1 MPDIW
6 LSYGSVEVAVRLKAE
21 NLAEEINKQA
31 SPMSADVMQETLGK
45 IDWEGRTSIFSP
57 KPSNS
62 ILEIIRRVIG
72 EITVQGI
79 DPANIIVYTDEG
91 NISKLKKS
99 LGNNQA
105 NISGIE
111 KPTKRIG
118 KIDGVEV
125 KIPKILH
132 EAKSR
137 VIITDVGLDPLFGFS
152 GGPASLVRYF
162 GGDAI
167 TEAFRRRKNNYP
179 SPGEESGPSLFAN
192 EFADF
197 LSESISIEVL
207 PAKDGVS
214 GIHCGNLVDAHKSAS
229 KQLIDT
235 SRVSVKKDIRAL
247 IVSTAGYES
256 DSTLADGLKA
266 VWNVVGGMKDK
277 GHLALIAECSDGL
290 GSEALKMYVSG
301 RLDVKNLLKRGE
313 YIEGLEDLVYI
324 QTALHGSTLILV
336 SALPDYYTEVKMGFH
351 TCRKAGDALSYILS
365 TAGIRTKVHILHNG
379 SATLL
384 SKEEK

>member
-1 MPDIW
+1 LPDIW

-45 IDWEGRTSIFSP
+45 IDLEGRTSIFLP
-57 KPSNS
+57 KLSNS

-79 DPANIIVYTDEG
+79 DPSNIIVYTDEG

-99 LGNNQA
+99 LGNKQV

-111 KPTKRIG
+111 KPTKKIG

-125 KIPKILH
+125 KIPKTLH
-132 EAKSR
+132 ESKSR

-167 TEAFRRRKNNYP
+167 AEAFRRRKNNYP

-229 KQLIDT
+229 KQLMDT
-235 SRVSVKKDIRAL
+235 SRVSVKRDIRAL

-266 VWNVVGGMKDK
+266 VWNVVGRMNDN

-313 YIEGLEDLVYI
+313 YIEGLEDLVYL
-324 QTALHGSTLILV
+324 QTALHRSTLILV
-336 SALPDYYTEVKMGFH
+336 SALPDYYTEVKMGFQ

-365 TAGIRTKVHILHNG
+365 TAGVRTKVHILHNG
-379 SATLL
+379 DATLL
-384 SKEEK
+384 SKK

>member
-1 MPDIW
+1 LPDIW
-6 LSYGSVEVAVRLKAE
+6 LPYGSVEVAVRLKAE

-99 LGNNQA
+99 LGNKQA

-235 SRVSVKKDIRAL
+235 SRVSVKRDIRAL

-266 VWNVVGGMKDK
+266 VWNVVGGMNDK

-301 RLDVKNLLKRGE
+301 RLDVKNMLKRGE
-313 YIEGLEDLVYI
+313 YIEGLEDLVYL
-324 QTALHGSTLILV
+324 QTALHRSTLILV
-336 SALPDYYTEVKMGFH
+336 SALPDYYTEVKMGFQ

-365 TAGIRTKVHILHNG
+365 TAGVRTKVHILHNG
-379 SATLL
+379 TATLL
-384 SKEEK
+384 SKK

>member
-99 LGNNQA
+99 LGNKQV

-111 KPTKRIG
+111 KPTKKIG

-125 KIPKILH
+125 KIPKTLH
-132 EAKSR
+132 ESKSR

-235 SRVSVKKDIRAL
+235 SRVSVKRDIRAL

-266 VWNVVGGMKDK
+266 VWNVVGRMNDN

-301 RLDVKNLLKRGE
+301 RLDVKNMLKRGE
-313 YIEGLEDLVYI
+313 YIEGLEDLVYL
-324 QTALHGSTLILV
+324 QTALHRSTLILV
-336 SALPDYYTEVKMGFH
+336 SALPDYYTEVKMGFQ

-365 TAGIRTKVHILHNG
+365 TAGVRTKVHILHNG
-379 SATLL
+379 DATLL
-384 SKEEK
+384 SKK

>member
-45 IDWEGRTSIFSP
+45 IDLEGRTSIFLP
-57 KPSNS
+57 KLSNS

-79 DPANIIVYTDEG
+79 DPSNIIVYTDEG

-99 LGNNQA
+99 LGNKQV

-111 KPTKRIG
+111 KPTKKIG
-118 KIDGVEV
+118 KIDGVEI
-125 KIPKILH
+125 KIPKTLH

-167 TEAFRRRKNNYP
+167 AEAFRRRKNNYP

-229 KQLIDT
+229 KQLMDT
-235 SRVSVKKDIRAL
+235 SRVSVKRDIRAL

-266 VWNVVGGMKDK
+266 VWNVVGRMNDK

-313 YIEGLEDLVYI
+313 YIEGLEDLVYL
-324 QTALHGSTLILV
+324 QTALHRSTLILV
-336 SALPDYYTEVKMGFH
+336 SALPDYYTEVKMGFQ

-365 TAGIRTKVHILHNG
+365 TAGVRTKVHILHNG
-379 SATLL
+379 DATLL
-384 SKEEK
+384 SKK

>member
-6 LSYGSVEVAVRLKAE
+6 LPYGSVEVAVRLKAE

-45 IDWEGRTSIFSP
+45 IDLEGRTSIFLP
-57 KPSNS
+57 KLSNS

-79 DPANIIVYTDEG
+79 DPSNIIVYTDEG

-99 LGNNQA
+99 LGNKQV

-111 KPTKRIG
+111 KPTKKIG
-118 KIDGVEV
+118 KIDGVEI
-125 KIPKILH
+125 KIPKTLH

-266 VWNVVGGMKDK
+266 VWNVVGGMNDK

-301 RLDVKNLLKRGE
+301 RLDVKNMLKRGE
-313 YIEGLEDLVYI
+313 YIEGLEDLVYL
-324 QTALHGSTLILV
+324 QTALHRSTLILV
-336 SALPDYYTEVKMGFH
+336 SALPDYYTEVKMGFQ

-365 TAGIRTKVHILHNG
+365 TAGVRTKVHILHNG
-379 SATLL
+379 TATLL
-384 SKEEK
+384 SKK

>member
-45 IDWEGRTSIFSP
+45 IDLEGRTSIFLP
-57 KPSNS
+57 KLSNS

-79 DPANIIVYTDEG
+79 DPSNIIVYTDEG

-99 LGNNQA
+99 LGNKQV

-111 KPTKRIG
+111 KPTKKIG

-125 KIPKILH
+125 KIPKTLH

-229 KQLIDT
+229 KQLMDT
-235 SRVSVKKDIRAL
+235 SRVSVKRDIRAL

-266 VWNVVGGMKDK
+266 VWNVVGRMNDK

-301 RLDVKNLLKRGE
+301 RLDVKNMLKRGE
-313 YIEGLEDLVYI
+313 YIEGLEDLVYL
-324 QTALHGSTLILV
+324 QTALHRSTLILV
-336 SALPDYYTEVKMGFH
+336 SALPDYYTEVKMGFQ

-365 TAGIRTKVHILHNG
+365 TAGVRTKVHILHNG
-379 SATLL
+379 TATLL
-384 SKEEK
+384 SKK

>member
-1 MPDIW
+1 LPDIW

-45 IDWEGRTSIFSP
+45 IDLEGRTSIFLP
-57 KPSNS
+57 KLSNS

-79 DPANIIVYTDEG
+79 DPSNIIVYTDEG

-99 LGNNQA
+99 LGNKQV

-111 KPTKRIG
+111 KPTKKIG
-118 KIDGVEV
+118 KIDGVEI
-125 KIPKILH
+125 KIPKTLH

-167 TEAFRRRKNNYP
+167 AEAFRRRKNNYP

-229 KQLIDT
+229 KQLMDT
-235 SRVSVKKDIRAL
+235 SRVSVKRDIRAL

-266 VWNVVGGMKDK
+266 VWNVVGRMNDK

-313 YIEGLEDLVYI
+313 YIEGLEDLVYL
-324 QTALHGSTLILV
+324 QTALHRSTLILV
-336 SALPDYYTEVKMGFH
+336 SALPDYYTEVKMGFQ

-365 TAGIRTKVHILHNG
+365 TAGVRTKVHILHNG
-379 SATLL
+379 DATLL
-384 SKEEK
+384 SKK

>member
-6 LSYGSVEVAVRLKAE
+6 LPYGSVEVAVRLKAE

-99 LGNNQA
+99 LGNKQA

-229 KQLIDT
+229 KQLMDT
-235 SRVSVKKDIRAL
+235 SRVSVKRDIRAL

-266 VWNVVGGMKDK
+266 VWNVVGRMNDN

-301 RLDVKNLLKRGE
+301 RLDVKNMLKRGE
-313 YIEGLEDLVYI
+313 YIEGLEDLVYL
-324 QTALHGSTLILV
+324 QTALHRSTLILV
-336 SALPDYYTEVKMGFH
+336 SALPDYYTEVKMGFQ

-365 TAGIRTKVHILHNG
+365 TAGVRTKVHILHNG
-379 SATLL
+379 DATLL
-384 SKEEK
+384 SKK

>member
-6 LSYGSVEVAVRLKAE
+6 LPYGSVEVAVRLKAE

-99 LGNNQA
+99 LGNKQA

-235 SRVSVKKDIRAL
+235 SRVSVKRDIRAL

-266 VWNVVGGMKDK
+266 VWNVVGGMNDK

-301 RLDVKNLLKRGE
+301 RLDVKNMLKRGE
-313 YIEGLEDLVYI
+313 YIEGLEDLVYL
-324 QTALHGSTLILV
+324 QTALHRSTLILV
-336 SALPDYYTEVKMGFH
+336 SALPDYYTEVKMGFQ

-365 TAGIRTKVHILHNG
+365 TAGVRTKVHILHNG
-379 SATLL
+379 TATLL
-384 SKEEK
+384 SKK

>member
-45 IDWEGRTSIFSP
+45 IDLEGRTSIFLP
-57 KPSNS
+57 KLSNS

-79 DPANIIVYTDEG
+79 DPSNIIVYTDEG

-99 LGNNQA
+99 LGNKQV

-111 KPTKRIG
+111 KPTKKIG

-125 KIPKILH
+125 KIPKTLH

-167 TEAFRRRKNNYP
+167 AEAFRRRKNNYP

-229 KQLIDT
+229 KQLMDT
-235 SRVSVKKDIRAL
+235 SRVSVKRDIRAL

-266 VWNVVGGMKDK
+266 VWNVVGRMNDK

-313 YIEGLEDLVYI
+313 YIEGLEDLVYL
-324 QTALHGSTLILV
+324 QTALHRSTLILV
-336 SALPDYYTEVKMGFH
+336 SALPDYYTEVKMGFQ

-365 TAGIRTKVHILHNG
+365 TAGVRTKVHILHNG
-379 SATLL
+379 DATLL
-384 SKEEK
+384 SKK

>member
-99 LGNNQA
+99 LGNKQV

-111 KPTKRIG
+111 KPTKKIG

-125 KIPKILH
+125 KIPKTLH
-132 EAKSR
+132 ESKSR

-229 KQLIDT
+229 KQLMDT
-235 SRVSVKKDIRAL
+235 SRVSVKRDIRAL

-266 VWNVVGGMKDK
+266 VWNVVGRMNDN

-301 RLDVKNLLKRGE
+301 RLDVKNMLKRGE
-313 YIEGLEDLVYI
+313 YIEGLEDLVYL
-324 QTALHGSTLILV
+324 QTALHRSTLILV
-336 SALPDYYTEVKMGFH
+336 SALPDYYTEVKMGFQ

-365 TAGIRTKVHILHNG
+365 TAGVRTKVHILHNG
-379 SATLL
+379 DATLL
-384 SKEEK
+384 SKK

>member
-45 IDWEGRTSIFSP
+45 IDLEGRTSIFLP
-57 KPSNS
+57 KLSNS

-79 DPANIIVYTDEG
+79 DPSNIIVYTDEG

-99 LGNNQA
+99 LGNKQV

-111 KPTKRIG
+111 KPTKKIG
-118 KIDGVEV
+118 KIDGVEI
-125 KIPKILH
+125 KIPKTLH

-167 TEAFRRRKNNYP
+167 AEAFRRRKNNYP

-229 KQLIDT
+229 KQLMDT
-235 SRVSVKKDIRAL
+235 SRVSVKRDIRAL

-266 VWNVVGGMKDK
+266 VWNVVGRMNDK

-313 YIEGLEDLVYI
+313 YIEGL
-324 QTALHGSTLILV
+324 
-336 SALPDYYTEVKMGFH
+336 
-351 TCRKAGDALSYILS
+351 
-365 TAGIRTKVHILHNG
+365 
-379 SATLL
+379 
-384 SKEEK
+384 

>member
-1 MPDIW
+1 LPDIW

-45 IDWEGRTSIFSP
+45 IDLEGRTSIFLP
-57 KPSNS
+57 KLSNS

-79 DPANIIVYTDEG
+79 DPSNIIVYTDEG

-99 LGNNQA
+99 LGNKQV

-111 KPTKRIG
+111 KPTKKIG

-125 KIPKILH
+125 KIPKTLH

-167 TEAFRRRKNNYP
+167 AEAFRRRKNNYP

-229 KQLIDT
+229 KQLMDT
-235 SRVSVKKDIRAL
+235 SRVSVKRDIRAL

-266 VWNVVGGMKDK
+266 VWNVVGRMNDK

-313 YIEGLEDLVYI
+313 YIEGLEDLVYL
-324 QTALHGSTLILV
+324 QTALHRSTLILV
-336 SALPDYYTEVKMGFH
+336 SALPDYYTEVKMGFQ

-365 TAGIRTKVHILHNG
+365 TAGVRTKVHILHNG
-379 SATLL
+379 DATLL
-384 SKEEK
+384 SKK

>member
-6 LSYGSVEVAVRLKAE
+6 LPYGSVEVAVRLKAE

-79 DPANIIVYTDEG
+79 DPSNIIVYTDEG

-99 LGNNQA
+99 LGNKQA

-266 VWNVVGGMKDK
+266 VWNVVGGMNDK

-301 RLDVKNLLKRGE
+301 RLDVKNMLKRGE
-313 YIEGLEDLVYI
+313 YIEGLEDLVYL
-324 QTALHGSTLILV
+324 QTALHRSTLILV
-336 SALPDYYTEVKMGFH
+336 SALPDYYTEVKMGFQ

-365 TAGIRTKVHILHNG
+365 TAGVRTKVHILHNG
-379 SATLL
+379 TATLL
-384 SKEEK
+384 SKK

>member
-6 LSYGSVEVAVRLKAE
+6 LPYGSVEVAVRLKAE

-266 VWNVVGGMKDK
+266 VWNVVGGMNDK

-301 RLDVKNLLKRGE
+301 RLDVKNMLKRGE
-313 YIEGLEDLVYI
+313 YIEGLEDLVYL
-324 QTALHGSTLILV
+324 QTALHRSTLILV
-336 SALPDYYTEVKMGFH
+336 SALPDYYTEVKMGFQ

-365 TAGIRTKVHILHNG
+365 TAGVRTKVHILHNG
-379 SATLL
+379 TATLL
-384 SKEEK
+384 SKK

>member
-99 LGNNQA
+99 LGNKQA

-229 KQLIDT
+229 KQLMDT
-235 SRVSVKKDIRAL
+235 SRVSVKRDIRAL

-266 VWNVVGGMKDK
+266 VWNVVGRMNDN

-313 YIEGLEDLVYI
+313 YIEGLEDLVYL
-324 QTALHGSTLILV
+324 QTALHRSTLILV
-336 SALPDYYTEVKMGFH
+336 SALPDYYTEVKMGFQ

-365 TAGIRTKVHILHNG
+365 TAGVRTKVHILHNG
-379 SATLL
+379 DATLL
-384 SKEEK
+384 SKK

>member
-6 LSYGSVEVAVRLKAE
+6 LPYGSVEVAVRLKAE

-79 DPANIIVYTDEG
+79 DPSNIIVYTDEG

-99 LGNNQA
+99 LGNKQV

-111 KPTKRIG
+111 KPTKKIG

-125 KIPKILH
+125 KIPKTLH
-132 EAKSR
+132 ESKSR

-167 TEAFRRRKNNYP
+167 AEAFRRRKNNYP

-229 KQLIDT
+229 KQLMDT
-235 SRVSVKKDIRAL
+235 SRVSVKRDIRAL

-266 VWNVVGGMKDK
+266 VWNVVGRMNDN

-301 RLDVKNLLKRGE
+301 RLDVKNMLKRGE
-313 YIEGLEDLVYI
+313 YIEGLEDLVYL
-324 QTALHGSTLILV
+324 QTALHRSTLILV
-336 SALPDYYTEVKMGFH
+336 SALPDYYTEVKMGFQ

-365 TAGIRTKVHILHNG
+365 TAGVRTKVHILHNG
-379 SATLL
+379 DATLL
-384 SKEEK
+384 SKK

>member
-6 LSYGSVEVAVRLKAE
+6 LPYGSVEVAVRLKAE

-79 DPANIIVYTDEG
+79 DPSNIIVYTDEG

-266 VWNVVGGMKDK
+266 VWNVVGGMNDK

-301 RLDVKNLLKRGE
+301 RLDVKNMLKRGE
-313 YIEGLEDLVYI
+313 YIEGLEDLVYL
-324 QTALHGSTLILV
+324 QTALHRSTLILV
-336 SALPDYYTEVKMGFH
+336 SALPDYYTEVKMGFQ

-365 TAGIRTKVHILHNG
+365 TAGVRTKVHILHNG
-379 SATLL
+379 TATLL
-384 SKEEK
+384 SKK